1 MLLSYLHEKRYEK
14 QLNQQVKKAADRDD
28 LQIDEI
34 KKTMTIE
41 NYFLLT
47 QEHKIH
53 KERILQLESQVKR
66 LNEINEEQR
75 ANNEEMR
82 GNNEEMIAKYKEIRA
97 NNEEMREFMKQLAKK
112 IN

>member
-1 MLLSYLHEKRYEK
+1 VSGLSKIGGLLAILKISMLLSYLHEKRYEK

-47 QEHKIH
+47 QEHKI
-53 KERILQLESQVKR
+53 
-66 LNEINEEQR
+66 
-75 ANNEEMR
+75 
-82 GNNEEMIAKYKEIRA
+82 
-97 NNEEMREFMKQLAKK
+97 
-112 IN
+112 

>member
-1 MLLSYLHEKRYEK
+1 
-14 QLNQQVKKAADRDD
+14 
-28 LQIDEI
+28 
-34 KKTMTIE
+34 MTIE
-41 NYFLLT
+41 NYFMLT

-53 KERILQLESQVKR
+53 KERILELESQVKR

-82 GNNEEMIAKYKEIRA
+82 
-97 NNEEMREFMKQLAKK
+97 EFMKQQAKK

>member
-1 MLLSYLHEKRYEK
+1 MSGLSKIGGLLAILKISMLLSYLHEKRYEK

-47 QEHKIH
+47 QEHKIY
-53 KERILQLESQVKR
+53 KDRILELE
-66 LNEINEEQR
+66 
-75 ANNEEMR
+75 
-82 GNNEEMIAKYKEIRA
+82 
-97 NNEEMREFMKQLAKK
+97 
-112 IN
+112 